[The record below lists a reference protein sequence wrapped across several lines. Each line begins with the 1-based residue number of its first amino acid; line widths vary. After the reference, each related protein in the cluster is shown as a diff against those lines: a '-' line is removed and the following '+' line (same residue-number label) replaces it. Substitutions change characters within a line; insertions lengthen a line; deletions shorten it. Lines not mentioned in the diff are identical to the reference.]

1 MIMGFIYRFLF
12 PSNLSG
18 NGCSLFLLMLRVVF
32 GLLLMSHG
40 VQKWVILSSTSAMFP
55 DPIGL
60 GGQVS
65 LLLAIF
71 AELFCSLFFIVGMFY
86 RLALIPM
93 IITLGVAFLIIHG
106 GSIVQGGEL
115 AFVYLVMFILLYVT
129 GPGKYS
135 VDHLFGDYLAKKYG

>member
-1 MIMGFIYRFLF
+1 MALIYRFLF

-18 NGCSLFLLMLRVVF
+18 NGTSLFILMLRMIF

-40 VQKWVILSSTSAMFP
+40 IQKWAILSTTSTIFP

-60 GGQVS
+60 GGQIS

-71 AELFCSLFFIVGMFY
+71 AELFCSMFFIVGLFY

-93 IITLGVAFLIIHG
+93 IITLGVAFFIIHG

-115 AFVYLVMFILLYVT
+115 AFIYLTMFILLYIT

-135 VDHLFGDYLAKKYG
+135 IDHLFGNYLRKR

>member
-1 MIMGFIYRFLF
+1 MSFIYRFLF
-12 PSNLSG
+12 PSNPTGNRASLLILSFRI
-18 NGCSLFLLMLRVVF
+18 LF

-40 VQKWVILSSTSAMFP
+40 IQKWAQFDTLYAVFP
-55 DPIGL
+55 DPIGI
-60 GGQVS
+60 GSAAS
-65 LLLAIF
+65 LILAIF

-93 IITLGVAFLIIHG
+93 IITLGVAFFIIHG

-115 AFVYLVMFILLYVT
+115 AFIYLVMFILLYIT

-135 VDHLFGDYLAKKYG
+135 IDHLLGDYLRKR

>member
-1 MIMGFIYRFLF
+1 MALIYRFLF

-18 NGCSLFLLMLRVVF
+18 NGTSLFILMLRMVF

-40 VQKWVILSSTSAMFP
+40 IQKWAILSTTSTIFP

-60 GGQVS
+60 GGQIS

-71 AELFCSLFFIVGMFY
+71 AELFCSMFFIVGLFY

-93 IITLGVAFLIIHG
+93 IITLGVAFFIIHG

-115 AFVYLVMFILLYVT
+115 AFIYLTMFILLYIT

-135 VDHLFGDYLAKKYG
+135 IDHLFGNYLRKR